1 MSLGNSVVRK
11 RKGGV
16 MHVNTEFFLC
26 YKGSS
31 RIAGKKMFN
40 FRIVVVKQTA
50 DVLRPL
56 NGSGQ
61 VNVTLVDVV
70 MRSILPR
77 SHHPLFAQEV
87 AGAVERHLQTRGDN
101 IWPSWTVRF
110 LYKILVY
117 FDRKMLILQIYKV
130 T

>member
-1 MSLGNSVVRK
+1 
-11 RKGGV
+11 
-16 MHVNTEFFLC
+16 
-26 YKGSS
+26 
-31 RIAGKKMFN
+31 MFN

-56 NGSGQ
+56 NGSGE

-87 AGAVERHLQTRGDN
+87 ADAVERHLQTRGDN

-117 FDRKMLILQIYKV
+117 FDRKMLILQILQIFLKSLYRYSYFN
-130 T
+130 

>member
-1 MSLGNSVVRK
+1 
-11 RKGGV
+11 
-16 MHVNTEFFLC
+16 MHVNTEVFYVIKEAQGLLE
-26 YKGSS
+26 
-31 RIAGKKMFN
+31 KKMFN

-61 VNVTLVDVV
+61 VNITLVDVV

-117 FDRKMLILQIYKV
+117 FDRKMLILQILQIFLKSLYSYFN
-130 T
+130 

>member
-1 MSLGNSVVRK
+1 
-11 RKGGV
+11 
-16 MHVNTEFFLC
+16 
-26 YKGSS
+26 
-31 RIAGKKMFN
+31 MFN

-70 MRSILPR
+70 MRSILPH
-77 SHHPLFAQEV
+77 SHHPLFAQDV
-87 AGAVERHLQTRGDN
+87 AGAVERHLQKRGDD

-110 LYKILVY
+110 LYDFSVQFLYILIAKCLFY
-117 FDRKMLILQIYKV
+117 RLC
-130 T
+130 

>member
-1 MSLGNSVVRK
+1 M
-11 RKGGV
+11 
-16 MHVNTEFFLC
+16 
-26 YKGSS
+26 
-31 RIAGKKMFN
+31 
-40 FRIVVVKQTA
+40 VKQTA

-87 AGAVERHLQTRGDN
+87 ADLFVASTGMDRFGSTSLYSLRLQPHEAIVIKLFEAQN
-101 IWPSWTVRF
+101 YS
-110 LYKILVY
+110 
-117 FDRKMLILQIYKV
+117 
-130 T
+130 

>member
-1 MSLGNSVVRK
+1 
-11 RKGGV
+11 
-16 MHVNTEFFLC
+16 
-26 YKGSS
+26 
-31 RIAGKKMFN
+31 MFN

-87 AGAVERHLQTRGDN
+87 ADAVERHLQTRGDN

-110 LYKILVY
+110 LYKILVH
-117 FDRKMLILQIYKV
+117 FDRKMLILQIL
-130 T
+130 